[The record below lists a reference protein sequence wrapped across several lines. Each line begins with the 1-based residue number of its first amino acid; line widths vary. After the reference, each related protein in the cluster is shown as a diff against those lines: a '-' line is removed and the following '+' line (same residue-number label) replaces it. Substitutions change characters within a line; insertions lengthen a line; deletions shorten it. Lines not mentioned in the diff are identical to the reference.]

1 MGVTAPCSGIKD
13 LVNLSYNQ
21 LLLRRV
27 KFKDRSPEDLYA
39 RLMCAYYQNE
49 PLKLIVVEDIIKSAT
64 PFENKELLL
73 KLCIF
78 RKKMLNICVTIED
91 ANELI
96 EAGINSSWSGDIYFC
111 AALGMYKI
119 SEYVLAKDLFIK
131 SYGLLNDQGASRK
144 GLLAKQNA
152 ITMEGNI
159 QPENRL
165 IGDYQDLIKEAKQID
180 ASDVVANA
188 CLNISDEF
196 YKIGAYDVALSVINE
211 GLKALVGHSL
221 THQEKEALLL
231 KAEILSALDRKK
243 EAKELLNLLCHDSNE
258 EIVNALKVIEKRHYG
273 KNSAIDV
280 NKLSPPWRVK
290 LEGYKDIQKLGRL
303 EEAVVE
309 LLSTTPSTIYEIAG
323 HLYENVDEGDAANRA
338 STLISRIN
346 KKQPTLIKFE
356 SELKTYCLSD
366 NEKIEFQKGER

>member
-1 MGVTAPCSGIKD
+1 MGVTAPGSGIKD

-49 PLKLIVVEDIIKSAT
+49 PSKLEVVEDIIKNASNL
-64 PFENKELLL
+64 EDQELLL
-73 KLCIF
+73 KVCSF
-78 RKKMLNICVTIED
+78 RRKMLSVSLNIED

-96 EAGINSSWSGDIYFC
+96 KAGINSSWSGDIYFC

-131 SYGLLNDQGASRK
+131 SYRLLNEQGASRK
-144 GLLAKQNA
+144 ALLAKQNA

-159 QPENRL
+159 HPENRL
-165 IGDYQDLIKEAKQID
+165 IGDYQNLIKEAKHLD

-196 YKIGAYDVALSVINE
+196 YKIGAINVALKVINE

-231 KAEILSALDRKK
+231 KTEILCALDRKK
-243 EAKELLNLLCHDSNE
+243 EAKELLNLLNHDSNE

-273 KNSAIDV
+273 KNTTIEVS
-280 NKLSPPWRVK
+280 KLSPPWRVK
-290 LEGYKDIQKLGRL
+290 LEGYQSIQKLGRL

-323 HLYENVDEGDAANRA
+323 HLYGNVDEGDAANRA

-346 KKQPTLIKFE
+346 KKQPNLIKFE

-366 NEKIEFQKGER
+366 NEKIVFQKGGQ